1 MTAYLAT
8 TSMGESTLP
17 PASIALL
24 IAAAVVWLLGGA
36 VVHLTS
42 SPAVERRA
50 YWAGYSVAGLLAALA
65 FLFSG
70 WYISVLV
77 FLMVAVMTLS
87 HAYFNTPYIVLGGRT
102 ISAKRRAN
110 QRGS

>member
-1 MTAYLAT
+1 MIADLAT
-8 TSMGESTLP
+8 TNMGESTLP

-24 IAAAVVWLLGGA
+24 IAAGVVWLLGGA

-50 YWAGYSVAGLLAALA
+50 YWAGYFGLGVLVALA

-70 WYISVLV
+70 WFISVLV
-77 FLMVAVMTLS
+77 FLMIAIPTVS
-87 HAYFNTPYIVLGGRT
+87 HAYFRTSYLVLGGRT
-102 ISAKRRAN
+102 ISATNHRR
-110 QRGS
+110 